1 MTALIFCASAV
12 AAGLVVFLL
21 TWRKAGISRTML
33 AAGIGMVVGVAVAII
48 AVAQTTGQDLEF
60 AFAPSELLAAFTG
73 VFIAASYNNRRLHA
87 LQLEREKQQ
96 KA

>member
-1 MTALIFCASAV
+1 MTALIFCASAA
-12 AAGLVVFLL
+12 AAGFVVFLL
-21 TWRKAGISRTML
+21 TWRKAGIGRTL
-33 AAGIGMVVGVAVAII
+33 AAGGIGMAVGVAVAVA

-73 VFIAASYNNRRLHA
+73 VFIAASYNNRRLHT